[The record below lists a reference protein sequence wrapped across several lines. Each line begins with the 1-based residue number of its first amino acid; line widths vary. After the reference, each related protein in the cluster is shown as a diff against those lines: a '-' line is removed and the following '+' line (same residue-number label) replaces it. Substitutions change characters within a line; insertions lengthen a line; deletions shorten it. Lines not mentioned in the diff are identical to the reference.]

1 MAFIRKVTTTSGA
14 TAVQIAY
21 KQKGKIVKIIHIG
34 SAHTEA
40 ELNILLDIARM
51 RLQANQL
58 ALFPEVQPTLHM
70 GIKRSFSDLL
80 WNSLREQYQRL
91 GFGRLD
97 DEVFEALCIARI
109 VEPTSKLDSLRVLA
123 DLGVKPINQRRST

>member
-1 MAFIRKVTTTSGA
+1 MVFIRRVTTSGA
-14 TAVQIAY
+14 TTVQIAY

-34 SAHTEA
+34 SAHTEE
-40 ELNILLDIARM
+40 ELNILVGLARK

-58 ALFPEVQPTLHM
+58 ALFPEVQPSLRV
-70 GIKRSFSDLL
+70 GIKRSFSELL
-80 WNSLREQYQRL
+80 WNILREQYHKVGFTRL
-91 GFGRLD
+91 N

-123 DLGVKPINQRRST
+123 DLGVGTIDQNKL

>member
-1 MAFIRKVTTTSGA
+1 
-14 TAVQIAY
+14 
-21 KQKGKIVKIIHIG
+21 
-34 SAHTEA
+34 
-40 ELNILLDIARM
+40 M

-58 ALFPEVQPTLHM
+58 ALFPEVQPALQV

-80 WNSLREQYQRL
+80 WNSSTGTIPQVEDLVE
-91 GFGRLD
+91 LD

-123 DLGVKPINQRRST
+123 DLGVEPIDQNKLYRCLAKLRIRITGK